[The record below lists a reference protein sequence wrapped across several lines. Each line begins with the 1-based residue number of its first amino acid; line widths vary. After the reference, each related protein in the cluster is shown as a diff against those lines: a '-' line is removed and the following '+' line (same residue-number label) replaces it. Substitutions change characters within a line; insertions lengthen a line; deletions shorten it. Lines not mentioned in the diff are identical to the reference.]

1 MKDGTMADIPEEP
14 PECSA
19 ERLKE
24 LADTNVRLQAKID
37 EQSLALADLEESR
50 AQLSDLASA
59 ASDWVWKLDDQLRFI
74 FISDSF
80 ERITGISPS
89 MAMGKTRWE
98 VAGADPDCDEFWRQH
113 RDCLMARKT
122 FRDFRYSFISAEGQ
136 QEYSRT
142 SGVPYFNGAGRFLGY
157 RGTAIR
163 ETDEILARQ
172 KAAQLEQSYREI
184 YENAVVGIFRA
195 TPDGAFL
202 QANPAMVK
210 LFGFTDEKEFL
221 EAVNN
226 APENLIP
233 GPPLRI
239 ALKKGIEGS
248 GSIEAFEAELLD
260 KTLKNHIWVSIS
272 ASEVRDENG
281 TVKYF
286 EGMVRDVT
294 KQNKAET
301 ELKESEARNRAI
313 VEALDRAQ
321 VGLSITTAAR
331 GILYVNSSL
340 LKFVGLTDESQVV
353 GRKLADLQRHG
364 LSDFARIGREMYDS
378 IAKTGSW
385 KGDLEW
391 RRADGTIVY
400 LRARSAPF
408 IDDAMIHVILDTTER
423 KELEQRELKLE
434 EGLKQ
439 SQKMEALGQ
448 MAGGIAHELNN
459 LLHPVINF
467 TLLIQDQIEDPKLR
481 HYLSRVLECS
491 RKAANI
497 VSDGLT
503 FAHKG
508 AGERKMADLMELTKR
523 AARFTR
529 GILPMD
535 IELKIRTAEG
545 AAIAEV
551 NETEFIQ
558 VVMKLAQN
566 ANDAMEGVGQI
577 LLQMDCVNL
586 DGADAEKLSL
596 EAGEYAY
603 LIVSDQGHGIPDDIL
618 DHIFEPF
625 FTTKQV
631 GRGTGLGLTVVY
643 GIVKGW
649 NGAIA
654 VESQKGE
661 GATVKV
667 YIPMSHKAEPA
678 PEAKGI

>member
-1 MKDGTMADIPEEP
+1 
-14 PECSA
+14 
-19 ERLKE
+19 
-24 LADTNVRLQAKID
+24 
-37 EQSLALADLEESR
+37 
-50 AQLSDLASA
+50 
-59 ASDWVWKLDDQLRFI
+59 
-74 FISDSF
+74 
-80 ERITGISPS
+80 
-89 MAMGKTRWE
+89 
-98 VAGADPDCDEFWRQH
+98 
-113 RDCLMARKT
+113 
-122 FRDFRYSFISAEGQ
+122 
-136 QEYSRT
+136 
-142 SGVPYFNGAGRFLGY
+142 
-157 RGTAIR
+157 
-163 ETDEILARQ
+163 
-172 KAAQLEQSYREI
+172 
-184 YENAVVGIFRA
+184 
-195 TPDGAFL
+195 
-202 QANPAMVK
+202 
-210 LFGFTDEKEFL
+210 
-221 EAVNN
+221 
-226 APENLIP
+226 
-233 GPPLRI
+233 
-239 ALKKGIEGS
+239 
-248 GSIEAFEAELLD
+248 
-260 KTLKNHIWVSIS
+260 
-272 ASEVRDENG
+272 
-281 TVKYF
+281 
-286 EGMVRDVT
+286 
-294 KQNKAET
+294 
-301 ELKESEARNRAI
+301 
-313 VEALDRAQ
+313 
-321 VGLSITTAAR
+321 
-331 GILYVNSSL
+331 
-340 LKFVGLTDESQVV
+340 
-353 GRKLADLQRHG
+353 
-364 LSDFARIGREMYDS
+364 
-378 IAKTGSW
+378 
-385 KGDLEW
+385 
-391 RRADGTIVY
+391 
-400 LRARSAPF
+400 
-408 IDDAMIHVILDTTER
+408 
-423 KELEQRELKLE
+423 
-434 EGLKQ
+434 
-439 SQKMEALGQ
+439 
-448 MAGGIAHELNN
+448 
-459 LLHPVINF
+459 
-467 TLLIQDQIEDPKLR
+467 
-481 HYLSRVLECS
+481 VLECS

-596 EAGEYAY
+596 EAGEYAC